1 VQADASAPGRVC
13 DRCGWLGLVGDT
25 CPVDGEPTRPTPDV
39 IDDMATRVL
48 DAGGRVEHVHADTPL
63 RDHTVAALLRFPV
76 PRPDDPR

>member
-1 VQADASAPGRVC
+1 
-13 DRCGWLGLVGDT
+13 
-25 CPVDGEPTRPTPDV
+25 
-39 IDDMATRVL
+39 VL